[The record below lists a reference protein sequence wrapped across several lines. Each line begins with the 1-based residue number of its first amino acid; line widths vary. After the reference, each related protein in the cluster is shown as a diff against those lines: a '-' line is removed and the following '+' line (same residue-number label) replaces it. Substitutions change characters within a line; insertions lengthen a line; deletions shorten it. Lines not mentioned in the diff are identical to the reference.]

1 MTVSM
6 IPSGQPHGERQ
17 KAEVASEEA
26 GLPTTAPQ
34 APSEIE
40 MPRVGGPIQQAS
52 PRGQGEF
59 DAIQSR
65 TPQSAGQLRQTQDS
79 RVIEVLASSPS
90 AQMRDLASRLRGF

>member
-40 MPRVGGPIQQAS
+40 MPQPIRQATA
-52 PRGQGEF
+52 RGQGEF

-65 TPQSAGQLRQTQDS
+65 TPSSTGQLKDDQNS
-79 RVIEVLASSPS
+79 RVVAAMEQSPS
-90 AQMRDLASRLRGF
+90 PVLRDIARRLRGN